1 MRSNNNFSKRLV
13 AAKDRSYH
21 WVRGL
26 DSVKACFDDRALAV
40 FQADTLA
47 TEQYLATYKRKIN
60 LDPERALMFAVLQ
73 DAVVCFQEYVGAQNK
88 RKRRLFREAD
98 EWILSADNFHLFSF
112 ENVCASLGFDANYL
126 RRGLMAWKNKTL
138 APSYRRLAKL
148 GTDRLV
154 EQGFGNK
161 ITDRGMD
168 QKQFVDVQALRAAGA
183 DPCFRGKF
191 PAYKPSRRRASILAE
206 ES

>member
-1 MRSNNNFSKRLV
+1 MRSNSTFSKRLE

-40 FQADTLA
+40 FQADILTSD
-47 TEQYLATYKRKIN
+47 QYLATYKRKIN

-73 DAVVCFQEYVGAQNK
+73 DAVVCFQECIGAHNK
-88 RKRRLFREAD
+88 RKRRLFREAE
-98 EWILSADNFHLFSF
+98 EWILNADNFYLFSF

-126 RRGLMAWKNKTL
+126 RRGLMAWKTKTL
-138 APSYRRLAKL
+138 GLSYRRLAKL
-148 GTDRLV
+148 ATDRLV

-161 ITDRGMD
+161 VTDRSINR
-168 QKQFVDVQALRAAGA
+168 KQFVNVQLLRAPGA
-183 DPCFRGKF
+183 DSGSHTKF
-191 PAYKPSRRRASILAE
+191 SEYKPSRGRPSTL
-206 ES
+206 SKDS